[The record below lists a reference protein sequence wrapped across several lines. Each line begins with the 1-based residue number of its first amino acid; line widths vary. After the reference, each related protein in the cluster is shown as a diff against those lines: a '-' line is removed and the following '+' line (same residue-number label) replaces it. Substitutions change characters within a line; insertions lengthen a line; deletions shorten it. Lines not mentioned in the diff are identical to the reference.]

1 METRPDIFET
11 LDLGENDLNE
21 YESILR
27 PLKGCIFYARKLEI
41 WSNFVVIHHEDL
53 AHYFD
58 VIGGNSIGGVII
70 AMLAILNW
78 SSTNWLGPGIGFI
91 GSASTAIL
99 HNDWKLSRGVYIFV
113 LIGLV
118 LLLGVISALIV
129 VVKPWTANENLR
141 LIRSSLPEAV
151 EACVDAAA
159 YCHQLLTPSVLIGR
173 LITAHQHLLAL
184 KISEYLGMN
193 QEVVI
198 KHWACSKITASLAIP
213 DAALL
218 EILLDKLKLCKGIS
232 YAAVAAHADKSGRR
246 KLAALL
252 VEHEPR
258 SSKQSNIR
266 NSGLDASMI
275 KGEK

>member
-1 METRPDIFET
+1 M
-11 LDLGENDLNE
+11 
-21 YESILR
+21 
-27 PLKGCIFYARKLEI
+27 AEI
-41 WSNFVVIHHEDL
+41 GLSVQK
-53 AHYFD
+53 
-58 VIGGNSIGGVII
+58 
-70 AMLAILNW
+70 

-91 GSASTAIL
+91 GSASTTIL

-129 VVKPWTANENLR
+129 VVKPWTADENLR
-141 LIRSSLPEAV
+141 LIRSSLLEAV
-151 EACVDAAA
+151 EACVDAAGHEFDVSRQRTLLRA
-159 YCHQLLTPSVLIGR
+159 ASYGQAFCSNFQRDRIQEMCKISRVLNVVRSPEIGIPLSIQQYKLLTPSVLIGR

-258 SSKQSNIR
+258 SSKQV
-266 NSGLDASMI
+266 LF
-275 KGEK
+275 